1 LGVGLED
8 DGHGIDVGGCLV
20 EVEDFKRVFTFT
32 VVVATVGVK
41 TG

>member
-1 LGVGLED
+1 LGVGLEN

-20 EVEDFKRVFTFT
+20 EIEDFKRVFTFT
-32 VVVATVGVK
+32 VVVATVGIE